1 MNNNNN
7 GGCLAAILA
16 FVFIA
21 GNAFL
26 FTGALN
32 DDLSDNGIAWLMV
45 IVAVI
50 ADLIILGWIASK
62 VFSVVEKKHE
72 SNKTEKLSNMKE
84 IVVKE
89 IGNKISHRSEIKRAF
104 DKHFEKIER
113 QSSLVSLISSC
124 MGSNNQELKNL
135 LVSKKDEAFESTKS
149 EILDKLTET
158 EKKRFPQNIAEVEDY
173 EKTLEQ
179 EISELKTE
187 LNSVA
192 ASDDEQISAMIKKH
206 CPEAHKSINRK
217 RIKLIA
223 KIVIPIIIIITLVAS
238 VKYIQ
243 NAPYRELHS
252 MIEEQSLT
260 AKMLEYNSKNED
272 SYYDIIHSEKGYEFL
287 ASELTELHR
296 RNDAKKAMWL
306 LCIQPNC
313 IDGINLCA
321 SDSFIDWVV
330 DYARKNGTQETDSK
344 GNKTYYVDG
353 YKINTSSIF
362 DNPIGHD
369 FSISNGNNGA
379 TINRKNMFREEY
391 VPTIQ

>member
-16 FVFIA
+16 FVFIG
-21 GNAFL
+21 GNIFL
-26 FTGALN
+26 FTGALT
-32 DDLSDNGIAWLMV
+32 DDLSDNGFAWIMV

-50 ADLIILGWIASK
+50 ADLAIFCWLASK
-62 VFSVVEKKHE
+62 IATAIGKKHE
-72 SNKTEKLSNMKE
+72 NNKADKLAQNKE

-89 IGNKISHRSEIKRAF
+89 IGKIISYKQEIQHTFNRY
-104 DKHFEKIER
+104 FEKIER
-113 QSSLVSLISSC
+113 QFSLVSLISSC
-124 MGSNNQELKNL
+124 MGNNNQELNNL
-135 LVSKKDEAFESTKS
+135 LLDNKEEAFTNTKN
-149 EILDKLTET
+149 EILGKISES
-158 EKKRFPQNIAEVEDY
+158 EKKRFPKSIDEVENY

-179 EISELKTE
+179 EISDLKTD
-187 LNSVA
+187 LTSVA
-192 ASDDEQISAMIKKH
+192 ACDDEQLSAMIKKY
-206 CPEAHKSINRK
+206 CPEVHKSMNRK

-223 KIVIPIIIIITLVAS
+223 KIVIPIIIIITLMAS

-243 NAPYRELHS
+243 NAPYRKLHS

-260 AKMLEYNSKNED
+260 AEMLEYNKDNKD
-272 SYYDIIHSEKGYEFL
+272 PYYDLIHSEKGYEFL
-287 ASELTELHR
+287 ASELTALHR
-296 RNDAKKAMWL
+296 KNDIKKAMWL
-306 LCIQPNC
+306 LCIQQNC
-313 IDGINLCA
+313 IDGIDLCA

-330 DYARKNGTQETDSK
+330 DYARENGTQETDSK

-353 YKINTSSIF
+353 YEITTSSIF

-369 FSISNGNNGA
+369 FRISNGNNGA